1 MDIEEGDEV
10 KAKGICNI
18 FNKIITE
25 NFPNLEKIMPFRYRK
40 PQGHQT
46 DLTKI
51 ELPHDILSLKQQAQ
65 RTEKE
70 Y

>member
-1 MDIEEGDEV
+1 MD
-10 KAKGICNI
+10 
-18 FNKIITE
+18 
-25 NFPNLEKIMPFRYRK
+25 RK
-40 PQGHQT
+40 PPGLKA

-51 ELPHDILSLKQQAQ
+51 EPSDNILSLKQQAQ